1 MKSGQ
6 KGISLIGLLFVGGVL
21 AFFGVMLAQAAPT
34 YIEYQ
39 SVIKAIEKVKDAGSV
54 VDIRNSF
61 DKAATVDD
69 IKSIGGKDLDIGKEN
84 DRVVV
89 KFAYEKE
96 IHISGPAYLLLKYAG
111 QSK

>member
-1 MKSGQ
+1 MRSGQ
-6 KGISLIGLLFVGGVL
+6 KGVSLIGLLFVGGVL
-21 AFFGVMLAQAAPT
+21 AFSGVMLAQALPT
-34 YIEYQ
+34 YFEFQ
-39 SVIKAIEKVKDAGSV
+39 AVLKAVEKVKDAGTV
-54 VDIRNSF
+54 VEIRNSF

-89 KFAYEKE
+89 KFAYDKE
-96 IHISGPAYLLLKYAG
+96 IHIAGPAYLLLKYAG

>member
-1 MKSGQ
+1 MRSGQ

-21 AFFGVMLAQAAPT
+21 AFAGVMLAQAVPT
-34 YIEYQ
+34 YLEYQ
-39 SVIKAIEKVKDAGSV
+39 AVLKAVDKVKDAGSV
-54 VDIRNSF
+54 VEIRTGF

-89 KFAYEKE
+89 KFAYDKE
-96 IHISGPAYLLLKYAG
+96 IHIAGPAYLLLKYAG